1 METHYRGYTLRRA
14 RHEELAALPEIE
26 HLAAQQFLHSPHAFV
41 AELPTQSLEQL
52 HEYQRHG
59 GAWVAVT
66 KEGHIAAF
74 TVCKEVD
81 GALFIAEAD
90 VHPAHA
96 RQGLGGALFKLLEQW
111 AREKGY
117 PALLLTTFGDVPWN
131 APYYQRLGFR
141 ILRDDEL
148 GPGLRAIRAHETE
161 LGLPPES
168 RVCMRLALDTP
179 PAPNPLETG
188 TA

>member
-14 RHEELAALPEIE
+14 RPEELAALPEVE
-26 HLAAQQFLHSPHAFV
+26 HLAAQQFLHSPHPFA
-41 AELPTQSLEQL
+41 AELPMQSLEQL
-52 HEYQRHG
+52 HEYQRQG

-66 KEGHIAAF
+66 REGHIAAF

-96 RQGLGGALFKLLEQW
+96 RQGLGGALFGLLGQW
-111 AREKGY
+111 ARERGY

-141 ILRDDEL
+141 ILRDEEL
-148 GPGLRAIRAHETE
+148 GPGLRAIRAHETDF
-161 LGLPPES
+161 GLPPES
-168 RVCMRLALDTP
+168 RVCMRRALDEP
-179 PAPNPLETG
+179 
-188 TA
+188 